1 MQALKLRHKGESNMF
16 NTMYPMPPMQAM
28 QQQSYQAMQ
37 QTSGIQY
44 VNGMESANAY
54 KVYPNQQVM
63 LMDSQMPR
71 FYIKTADASG
81 FATVKA
87 YDFVEAKQDKPEE
100 YVKRSEFDE
109 LKNYLSTILQNSLT
123 SENKGVE

>member
-1 MQALKLRHKGESNMF
+1 MF

-81 FATVKA
+81 FSTVKA
-87 YDFVEAKQDKPEE
+87 YDFVEAKQEMPEE
-100 YVKRSEFDE
+100 YVTKSEFEQLRTE
-109 LKNYLSTILQNSLT
+109 LMNLSSTLKKPAQT
-123 SENKGVE
+123 KAKSEQGV

>member
-1 MQALKLRHKGESNMF
+1 MF

-81 FATVKA
+81 FATDKA

-109 LKNYLSTILQNSLT
+109 LKDYLSTVLQNSLT